1 MRSFHRLSWTDV
13 TRYLQQPGAPEVA
26 AIAKH
31 EIEHPLDAGM
41 LRSLGLPLGQLADWR
56 MPAPHCG
63 GLHVREFVDRY
74 TAHVDQVNPV
84 CDLPGHMAA
93 DAPAIGG
100 GAALGALVGL
110 ALGESAG
117 AMLLGAVVGGLLG
130 SAVAASAE
138 ASAQADGV
146 KRRPVPT

>member
-1 MRSFHRLSWTDV
+1 MRSSTPLTWTDV
-13 TRYLQQPGAPEVA
+13 TRYLQQPGAPKVA

-31 EIEHPLDAGM
+31 EIAHPLDVGM
-41 LRSLGLPLGQLADWR
+41 LRSLGVPMGQFADWR

-84 CDLPGHMAA
+84 CDLPGHMAT

-100 GAALGALVGL
+100 GVALGALVGL

-117 AMLLGAVVGGLLG
+117 AMLLGALVGGLVG

-138 ASAQADGV
+138 DAALARGAQ
-146 KRRPVPT
+146 R

>member
-1 MRSFHRLSWTDV
+1 MRSLPPLTWTDV
-13 TRYLQQPGAPEVA
+13 TRYLQQPGAPKVA

-31 EIEHPLDAGM
+31 QVEHPLDAGM
-41 LRSLGLPLGQLADWR
+41 LRSLGVPMGQFADWR
-56 MPAPHCG
+56 MPSPHCG

-84 CDLPGHMAA
+84 CDLPGHIAV

-100 GAALGALVGL
+100 GVAIGALVGL

-117 AMLLGAVVGGLLG
+117 AVLLGALVGGLLG
-130 SAVAASAE
+130 CAVAAGAE
-138 ASAQADGV
+138 DSGTPRGA
-146 KRRPVPT
+146 RR